1 MFTPLFSVA
10 DPHHPLPGLHRQLDA
25 FLSDWARP
33 TGFRFRSRARAKG
46 ATAAAI
52 DILDGGGSY
61 RLVADVPGLG
71 SEDFE
76 IEVTEEGLTLR
87 GERKVVAPE
96 GYTAHRRERE
106 AFRLARSFTFPTKI
120 DPQRVEAKL
129 DRGVLTITLAKRAET
144 KPRSITVRSAD

>member
-33 TGFRFRSRARAKG
+33 
-46 ATAAAI
+46 
-52 DILDGGGSY
+52 
-61 RLVADVPGLG
+61 GLG
-71 SEDFE
+71 AEDFE

-87 GERKVVAPE
+87 AERKVVAPE

-106 AFRLARSFTFPTKI
+106 GFRLARSFTFPTKI

-129 DRGVLTITLAKRAET
+129 DRGVLTITLAKRADA